1 MLDIIYISIVLLVL
15 LTYGD
20 EAARADDPPVHQSRQ
35 PPGLAP
41 RAPAVPAVEAVEA
54 AVLTAACDQ

>member
-1 MLDIIYISIVLLVL
+1 MVLLVL

-54 AVLTAACDQ
+54 AVVTAACDQ

>member
-1 MLDIIYISIVLLVL
+1 MVLLVL

-20 EAARADDPPVHQSRQ
+20 EAARADDPSVHQSRQ

-54 AVLTAACDQ
+54 VEAAVVTSACDQ